1 MITHRQLDE
10 AQLLPS
16 LFKSLK
22 LKKEVKYIDQ
32 IFAVGLEYLRERTCK
47 CRMCCILQ
55 WPSVTPGQLSL
66 VTLAQ
71 HAGVKFLSKQ
81 VLQLAALNYEKFD
94 AANTSL

>member
-1 MITHRQLDE
+1 M
-10 AQLLPS
+10 
-16 LFKSLK
+16 
-22 LKKEVKYIDQ
+22 
-32 IFAVGLEYLRERTCK
+32 RELVNAEL
-47 CRMCCILQ
+47 CCILQ
-55 WPSVTPGQLSL
+55 WPSVDPWPGKELSL